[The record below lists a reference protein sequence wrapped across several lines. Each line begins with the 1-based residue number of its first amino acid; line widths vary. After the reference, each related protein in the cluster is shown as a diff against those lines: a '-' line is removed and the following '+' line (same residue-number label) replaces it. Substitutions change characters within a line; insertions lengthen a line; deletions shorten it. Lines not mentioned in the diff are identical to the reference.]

1 MFIYIKKKLEL
12 QVEVGVEREGN
23 LVEVLKMKDN
33 DQTSMPFSLLIAF
46 YFVLHTLP
54 LFWPSNQSLQ
64 QQQHVLQA
72 TLEELVMATSG
83 WIIRCL

>member
-33 DQTSMPFSLLIAF
+33 DQTSMPSSLLIAL

-54 LFWPSNQSLQ
+54 LF
-64 QQQHVLQA
+64 
-72 TLEELVMATSG
+72 
-83 WIIRCL
+83 